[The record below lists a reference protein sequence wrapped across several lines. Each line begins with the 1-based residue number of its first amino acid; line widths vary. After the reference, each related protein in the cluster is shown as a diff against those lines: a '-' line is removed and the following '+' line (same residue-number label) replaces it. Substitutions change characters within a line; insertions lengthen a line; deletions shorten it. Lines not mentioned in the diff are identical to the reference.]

1 MCFVSLFVFP
11 PSLENIIYSVAYNH
25 GMYLMGEHVIQL
37 DSVEKVYE
45 MGDTE
50 VRALRG
56 SVLVIEPGEFI
67 AVMGP
72 SGSGKS
78 TLMNMMGA
86 LDVPTDGKVE
96 VSGQNLDKLSP
107 DELALLRNQKV
118 GFIFQEF
125 NLLKNLD
132 TIQNVMLP
140 LTIMEKPKSE
150 RKERATELLNQVGLG
165 DRLHHMPSELSGG
178 QRQRVSIARALSNNP
193 EIVLADEPTGN
204 LDTDTGS
211 KIMDLLTKFNNEGK
225 TIIMVTHDPNDAEY
239 ADRTIKIKD
248 GITHPEDQQ

>member
-1 MCFVSLFVFP
+1 M
-11 PSLENIIYSVAYNH
+11 SVI
-25 GMYLMGEHVIQL
+25 EL
-37 DSVEKVYE
+37 DDVEKVYQ
-45 MGDTE
+45 MGETK

-56 SVLVIEPGEFI
+56 SNLEIDEGEFI

-86 LDVPTDGKVE
+86 LDVPTRGLVE
-96 VSGQNLDKLSP
+96 VADRDLNEMGP
-107 DELALLRNQKV
+107 DELALLRNEKV

-125 NLLKNLD
+125 NLMKNLN

-140 LTIMEKPKSE
+140 LTIQEVPESE
-150 RKERATELLNQVGLG
+150 RRSKAADLLEKVGLG
-165 DRLHHMPSELSGG
+165 ERLTHMPSELSGG
-178 QRQRVSIARALSNNP
+178 QRQRVSIARALANDP

-204 LDTDTGS
+204 LDTTTGG
-211 KIMDLLTKFNNEGK
+211 KIMDLLTEFNEEGK

-248 GITHPEDQQ
+248 GVTHPGEEE

>member
-1 MCFVSLFVFP
+1 M
-11 PSLENIIYSVAYNH
+11 SVI
-25 GMYLMGEHVIQL
+25 EL
-37 DSVEKVYE
+37 DDVEKVYQ

-56 SVLVIEPGEFI
+56 SNLEIDEGEFI

-86 LDVPTDGKVE
+86 LDVPTRGLVE
-96 VSGQNLDKLSP
+96 VADRDLNEMGP
-107 DELALLRNQKV
+107 DELALLRNEKV

-125 NLLKNLD
+125 NLMKNLN

-140 LTIMEKPKSE
+140 LTIQEVPESE
-150 RKERATELLNQVGLG
+150 RRSKAADLLEKVGLG
-165 DRLHHMPSELSGG
+165 DRLTHMPSELSGG
-178 QRQRVSIARALSNNP
+178 QRQRVSIARALANDP

-204 LDTDTGS
+204 LDTTTGG
-211 KIMDLLTKFNNEGK
+211 KIMDLLTEFNEEGK

-248 GITHPEDQQ
+248 GVTHPGEEE

>member
-1 MCFVSLFVFP
+1 MSVIE
-11 PSLENIIYSVAYNH
+11 LE
-25 GMYLMGEHVIQL
+25 
-37 DSVEKVYE
+37 DVEKVYQ
-45 MGDTE
+45 MGETE

-56 SVLVIEPGEFI
+56 SDLEIEKGEFI

-86 LDVPTDGKVE
+86 LDVPTNGLVE
-96 VSGQNLDKLSP
+96 VADRDLSEMGP
-107 DELALLRNQKV
+107 DELALLRNEKV

-125 NLLKNLD
+125 NLLKNMN

-140 LTIMEKPKSE
+140 LTIQEVPRSE
-150 RKERATELLNQVGLG
+150 RRSSASELLEKVGLG
-165 DRLHHMPSELSGG
+165 DRLEHMPSELSGG
-178 QRQRVSIARALSNNP
+178 QRQRVSIARALANNP

-204 LDTDTGS
+204 LDTETGA
-211 KIMDLLTKFNNEGK
+211 KIMDLLTEFNNEGK

-248 GITHPEDQQ
+248 GVTHPGEEDE

>member
-1 MCFVSLFVFP
+1 MTEAETQEVIH
-11 PSLENIIYSVAYNH
+11 LE
-25 GMYLMGEHVIQL
+25 
-37 DSVEKVYE
+37 DVEKIYE
-45 MGDTE
+45 MGETK

-56 SVLVIEPGEFI
+56 SNLGIDEGEFI

-86 LDVPTDGKVE
+86 LDVPTNGLVE
-96 VSGQNLDKLSP
+96 VADMNLSEMGP
-107 DELALLRNQKV
+107 DELALLRNEKV

-140 LTIMEKPKSE
+140 LTIQEVPESE
-150 RKERATELLNQVGLG
+150 RRSRAAELLEKVGLG
-165 DRLHHMPSELSGG
+165 DRLKHMPSELSGG
-178 QRQRVSIARALSNNP
+178 QRQRVSIARALANDP

-204 LDTDTGS
+204 LDTDTGA
-211 KIMDLLTKFNNEGK
+211 KIMDILTEFNEEGK

-248 GITHPEDQQ
+248 GVTHPGEDE